1 MAIVVDRMTP
11 RIILHVDMDH
21 FFSAVEER
29 EHPEYK
35 GKPVIVGADPKE
47 GKGRGVVSTCNYEAR
62 KFKVRSGMPIS
73 KAWKLCPQA
82 IYVPVNYKLYGQV
95 SSNIMAILRQY
106 ADKFEQMGFDEAFLD
121 VSSRGSFGEAK
132 KLALEIKKEILE
144 KERLT
149 CSIGVGP
156 NKIVAK
162 IASDFQKPEGLTVVK
177 EEDVKDFLW
186 PLPVGSLWGVGRK
199 TEHKLHE
206 MKIKTIGDLANYDPS
221 LLIEKFGAIW
231 GTQFHLLANGI
242 DRSEVIEG
250 WEAKSISRE
259 HTFEEDTDDKDL
271 IYSTLDKLCEQVHSD
286 VKNSRF
292 HFKTVSIKI
301 RYSNFETH
309 THSKTLPFLTDRLKD
324 VQKTCHELIEA
335 FLQPNRK
342 IRLVGA
348 KVSKLV
354 SSEKQKTLDQET
366 F

>member
-1 MAIVVDRMTP
+1 MAA

-21 FFSAVEER
+21 LFSAVEER

-35 GKPVIVGADPKE
+35 YKPVVVGADPKE

-73 KAWKLCPQA
+73 KAWKLCPHA
-82 IYVPVNYKLYGQV
+82 IYLPVNYKLYRQV
-95 SSNIMAILRQY
+95 SSNIMAILRRY

-121 VSSRGSFGEAK
+121 ISSKDSFEEAK
-132 KLALEIKKEILE
+132 KLAQEIKKEILE
-144 KERLT
+144 REGLT

-156 NKIVAK
+156 NKLVAK
-162 IASDFQKPEGLTVVK
+162 IASEFRKPDGLTMVTEENVK
-177 EEDVKDFLW
+177 EFLW
-186 PLPVGSLWGVGRK
+186 PLPVGSLWGVGKK
-199 TEHKLHE
+199 TEGKLHE
-206 MKIKTIGDLANYDPS
+206 MKITTIGDLANYDPS
-221 LLIEKFGAIW
+221 QLIERFGAIW

-250 WEAKSISRE
+250 WEAKSMSRE
-259 HTFEEDTDDKDL
+259 FTFQEDTSDTDL
-271 IYSTLDKLCEQVHSD
+271 IYKTLDRLCEQVHND
-286 VKNSRF
+286 VKNSNF

-301 RYSNFETH
+301 RYGNFETH
-309 THSKTLPFLTDRLKD
+309 THSKTLPFLSNRLKD
-324 VQKTCHELIEA
+324 IQKTCHELIEA

-354 SSEKQKTLDQET
+354 SSEKQKTLDQE
-366 F
+366 